1 MSQAYCQNCGTEYN
15 VASWGI
21 VGRTSTCESCGRD
34 LHACVNCSHYDPK
47 AYNECHEPNAER
59 VDDRRSSNFCD
70 YFKAVPTKPSAPGQ
84 SAAAKREQAAR
95 DKLNSLFKKSDG

>member
-1 MSQAYCQNCGTEYN
+1 MSQAYCQNCSAEYN
-15 VASWGI
+15 VASGGI

-34 LHACVNCSHYDPK
+34 LHACVNCGHYDPK

-70 YFKAVPTKPSAPGQ
+70 YFKAVPNKPAAPGQ
-84 SAAAKREQAAR
+84 SAAAKREQDAR
-95 DKLNSLFKKSDG
+95 DKLNSLFKKSPD